1 MSMSQQKRDV
11 PSAEEDRDQTA
22 LVKREFALRLR
33 RLRESADQTQSFVAK
48 ALGFASES
56 VYQLWEKGD
65 GNLPSLLN
73 LRKLALHFGVSTDY
87 LLGMDKT
94 PQDTAG
100 SEPAATYEE
109 QFVREWQEV
118 RSRVLQLALKG
129 KDWDDPEVDP
139 LLKKQMRVL
148 PQEKNR
154 WESAEECYRR
164 LITDAASPVPPQD
177 LPPLDMFR
185 TLEALAIQQ
194 EVERLFRD
202 RPGDRARRVTL
213 HVLDFRRVPSAR
225 LQNILLGMQG
235 AELIKQQQTT
245 NFKLAVSNGWMARYV
260 LKAPNLRRGDIE
272 DVTVIPLTLGKSLD
286 DKTAATTLIGDFVA
300 YHEDYGARSL
310 EQEDGKWL
318 ERMTYYV
325 ENAHLAF
332 MGIGALDSGFQSTYF
347 RSLLL
352 WKRLSP
358 SVLKSQGVI
367 GNVLYHLIQ
376 EVQRNPGKIAWQEYA
391 PTDGGQRLAE
401 AIDEPLGD
409 EILRAVS
416 LQTLRTMVVDRGA
429 QVVIPVQESERAR
442 IVWAAL
448 EERWANTV
456 ICSLAVA
463 DELRRLLLTS
473 FPEP

>member
-94 PQDTAG
+94 PQDTAA

-109 QFVREWQEV
+109 QFVRERQEV
-118 RSRVLQLALKG
+118 RSKLFQLALKG

-139 LLKKQMRVL
+139 LLKNHVRSL
-148 PQEKNR
+148 AQEHRRENVE
-154 WESAEECYRR
+154 ESYRR
-164 LITDAASPVPPQD
+164 LITDAASPVPPQI

-185 TLEALAIQQ
+185 TSDALTIQQ
-194 EVERLFRD
+194 EVEALFRE
-202 RPGDRARRVTL
+202 RPGDRVRRVTL
-213 HVLDFRRVPSAR
+213 HVLDFKYVPSAR

-235 AELIKQQQTT
+235 AELIKRRQA
-245 NFKLAVSNGWMARYV
+245 NFRLAVSNGRMARYV
-260 LKAPNLRRGDIE
+260 LTAPNLRRGDIE
-272 DVTVIPLTLGKSLD
+272 DVTMIPLTLGMSRD
-286 DKTAATTLIGDFVA
+286 DDTAATTLIGNFVA
-300 YHEDYGARSL
+300 HHEDYGVRSL
-310 EQEDGKWL
+310 KQEDDGWL
-318 ERMTYYV
+318 ERMTFHA
-325 ENAHLAF
+325 EDAHLAF
-332 MGIGALDSGFQSTYF
+332 MGIGALDSGFQNTFF
-347 RSLLL
+347 RSLLRS
-352 WKRLSP
+352 KRLSP
-358 SVLKSQGVI
+358 DVLKSQGVI

-376 EVQRNPGKIAWQEYA
+376 EVQGDTTRVAWQEYM
-391 PTDGGQRLAE
+391 PKDISQRLVE
-401 AIDEPLGD
+401 NIDEPLGD

-456 ICSLAVA
+456 ICSLEVA
-463 DELRRLLLTS
+463 EQLRRLLLTTS
-473 FPEP
+473 PEP